1 MNTIEK
7 SPTRLVI
14 GGWKAGSVVM
24 AAFCL
29 LLPIGFFLTFV
40 QEEPAAIWA
49 NLFIAVIC
57 GALALRMELW
67 ERIVFDTEGGDVS
80 FDQWR
85 LLGRVVRKAP
95 LKPVSRV
102 EVETTS
108 SASNGKPSRRLVLA
122 TGDDRTPFTKLFS
135 SRSFKE
141 EQAFLNDWLTEA
153 YGDRWRDAATRLADA
168 PRSAKDDDLPEG
180 VRRIR
185 HPSTGLCV
193 DIPADW
199 SASVSLDWSG
209 PLVIFGMTL
218 IQRYDRPGD
227 KRQPGDGGDWN
238 TLIARGREDSGLKLW
253 IREGPLEKT
262 LDEALEDS
270 WSKQYG
276 LEVLKTTPEV
286 EIGGMRGFSLV
297 RRMEAGGSTHTFGE
311 VSAPVATRQIWLGH
325 GDLHVEVIGTARL
338 DQPDIQT
345 ALDAMFASIRL
356 PPTEPEMPEKSVD
369 AHLLE
374 S

>member
-14 GGWKAGSVVM
+14 GGWKAGPIIM
-24 AAFCL
+24 AVFCL
-29 LLPIGFFLTFV
+29 VLPIGFFLTFV

-67 ERIVFDTEGGDVS
+67 ERIVFDTESGEVN

-85 LLGRVVRKAP
+85 LLGRGLRKAP

-102 EVETTS
+102 EIETSS

-141 EQAFLNDWLTEA
+141 EQAVLNDWLTEA

-168 PRSAKDDDLPEG
+168 PRSETDGDLPVG

-185 HPSTGLCV
+185 HPKTGLSV

-209 PLVIFGMTL
+209 PLVIFGVTL
-218 IQRYDRPGD
+218 IQRYDRAGD

-270 WSKQYG
+270 WSKQFG

-311 VSAPVATRQIWLGH
+311 VSAPVATRQIWLDH
-325 GDLHVEVIGTARL
+325 GDMHAEVLGIARL
-338 DQPDIQT
+338 DHPDIQT

-356 PPTEPEMPEKSVD
+356 PKTEPETSEKSVD
-369 AHLLE
+369 TNPRE